1 MDTQEALQVLRLLSS
16 GPFPQASKT
25 NSSLAH
31 EQQHPRAG
39 GKPEKKDKCPVQGAQ
54 GSQGGV
60 MPFTSTTNKAE
71 KRGTSEQPAF
81 FRLCHVLSSS

>member
-1 MDTQEALQVLRLLSS
+1 MDTQEALQVLWLLSS

-39 GKPEKKDKCPVQGAQ
+39 GKPEKKDKCSAQ